1 MHIKINLYKDR
12 VFFNTAINSLKD
24 IIFVEDLDINT
35 EREYMKVAIIG
46 AGNMGGALARG
57 LAKGSIIPTSDI
69 YVSNPSTPKLET
81 LKNEFPEIN
90 ITSNNCTA
98 ATAADMI
105 VLAVKPWKVVEVV
118 NELKPHL
125 DYSRQ
130 AIASMVGGLGIA
142 QLSEWLD
149 KGDGALPATYI
160 IIPNTAIATMSS
172 MTFISSARSTTQKD
186 ALLLDIFNEL
196 GKAMLI
202 EESAMPAATS
212 LASCGIAYAL
222 RYIRSSMEGGVE
234 LGIRA
239 DDAKHIVMQT
249 LRGAVDVLAASD
261 AHPEAEIDRVT
272 TPGGLT
278 IRGLNAMEA
287 AGFTHS
293 VIEGLRASTKR

>member
-1 MHIKINLYKDR
+1 MKI
-12 VFFNTAINSLKD
+12 
-24 IIFVEDLDINT
+24 
-35 EREYMKVAIIG
+35 AIIG

-57 LAKGSIIPTSDI
+57 LAQGSIVPTSDI
-69 YVSNPSTPKLET
+69 YVSNPSTAKLT
-81 LKNEFPEIN
+81 ALKELFPEIN
-90 ITSNNCTA
+90 VTTDNCKA
-98 ATAADMI
+98 ALSADLV
-105 VLAVKPWKVVEVV
+105 VLAVKPWKVCEVL
-118 NELKPHL
+118 NEIKPHL

-130 AIASMVGGLGIA
+130 AVASMVGGLSIT

-149 KGDGALPATYI
+149 RGCGVLPATYI

-172 MTFISSARSTTQKD
+172 MTFLASARATKEQE
-186 ALLLDIFNEL
+186 ALMLDIFNEL
-196 GKAMLI
+196 GEAMFIDEGL
-202 EESAMPAATS
+202 MPAATS

-222 RYIRSSMEGGVE
+222 RYIRAAMEGGVE

-249 LRGAVDVLAASD
+249 LRGAVDVLTANNT
-261 AHPEAEIDRVT
+261 HPEAEIDRVT

-278 IRGLNAMEA
+278 IKGLNAMEA

>member
-1 MHIKINLYKDR
+1 
-12 VFFNTAINSLKD
+12 
-24 IIFVEDLDINT
+24 
-35 EREYMKVAIIG
+35 MKVAIIG

-69 YVSNPSTPKLET
+69 YVSNPSTPKLEA
-81 LKNEFPEIN
+81 LKSEFPQIN
-90 ITSNNCTA
+90 TTTDNCAA
-98 ATAADMI
+98 ATAADMVVI
-105 VLAVKPWKVVEVV
+105 AVKPWKVVEVL

-130 AIASMVGGLGIA
+130 AVASMVGGLGIA

-149 KGDGALPATYI
+149 KGDGTLPATYI

-172 MTFISSARSTTQKD
+172 MTFISSARSTAERE

-222 RYIRSSMEGGVE
+222 RYIRAAMEGGVE

-239 DDAKHIVMQT
+239 NDAKHIVMQT
-249 LRGAVDVLAASD
+249 LRGAVDVLEASD

-278 IRGLNAMEA
+278 IKGLNAMEA